1 MGRTYYSMQIIV
13 LKNDTILARF
23 TSKRYLNRNN
33 AFRWLD
39 EINREAMI
47 FGTELSYQ
55 LITEYPDGTIDL
67 EDI

>member
-1 MGRTYYSMQIIV
+1 MGRTYYSIEITV
-13 LKNDTILARF
+13 SKNGEILARF
-23 TSKRYLNRNN
+23 TSKRYLNRNS

-39 EINREAMI
+39 EINCEAMI

-55 LITEYPDGTIDL
+55 LITEYPDGTLDQ